1 MDGER
6 QLFRHSAVE
15 LRQMIGAGEVS
26 SVEVVTAFLERI
38 TEVNPA
44 LNAIVTLVPERAL
57 DEARAADQA
66 RARGEHGGP
75 LDGLPIAIKDLVDTA
90 GIRTTY
96 GSPLYRDHVPEAD
109 AALVQ
114 RLRAAGAIV
123 IGKTNTPEFGAGS
136 HTFNPVFGVT
146 RNPYDLG
153 RTPGG
158 SSGGAAAA
166 VATGM
171 LPFADGSDLGG
182 SLRNPASFCNVV
194 GLRPTPGRVPD
205 PERNDLFDPLSVS
218 GPIARTVA
226 DTALL
231 LGALAKPEADTPLS
245 MAAWSDAPLDLR
257 RHEVAQKEAGQKE
270 VGQKKL
276 AWSRDLGGLPVDP
289 AVTAAL
295 EGARGILEELGC
307 AVVPAEPD
315 LAEADETFHVLRAIG
330 FVRSLGAE
338 VRANPGAIKET
349 VVWNV
354 KEGLAL
360 DAERIARAQAT
371 RTVLFRRMATFLR
384 TYDALAL
391 PASLVPP
398 FPVEEEWVHEIA
410 GVKLSTYLDWMRACT
425 RISVTA
431 HPAISIPFA
440 FTDDGLPVGLQ
451 LVGRYG
457 DERGL
462 LQLAAAIEAAAGVYR
477 RWPPMAPPT
486 RAAAPGGEVEPGP

>member
-1 MDGER
+1 
-6 QLFRHSAVE
+6 
-15 LRQMIGAGEVS
+15 MIASGEVS
-26 SVEVVTAFLERI
+26 SVEVVTASLERI
-38 TEVNPA
+38 AEVNPA
-44 LNAIVTLVPERAL
+44 VNAIVTLVPERAL
-57 DEARAADQA
+57 EEAEAADL
-66 RARGEHGGP
+66 ARGRGGQRGP

-109 AALVQ
+109 ASLVR

-146 RNPYDLG
+146 RNPYDLR

-166 VATGM
+166 VAAGM

-194 GLRPTPGRVPD
+194 GLRPTPGRVPA
-205 PERNDLFDPLSVS
+205 PERNDLWDPLSVS

-231 LGALAKPEADTPLS
+231 LGALAGAEPDTPLS
-245 MAAWSDAPLDLR
+245 MGAWSEVISQADVRGLR
-257 RHEVAQKEAGQKE
+257 V
-270 VGQKKL
+270 

-289 AVTAAL
+289 AVTTAL
-295 EGARGILEELGC
+295 EGARGALEQLGC
-307 AVVPAEPD
+307 VVVPAEPD
-315 LAEADETFHVLRAIG
+315 LAEADETFHVLRALG
-330 FVRSLGAE
+330 FVRSLAAE
-338 VRANPGAIKET
+338 VRANPRAIKET

-360 DAERIARAQAT
+360 DPERIARAQES
-371 RTVLFRRMATFLR
+371 RTVLFRRMAAFLR

-410 GVKLSTYLDWMRACT
+410 GVRLPTYLDWMRACT

-431 HPAISIPFA
+431 HPAVSIPFA
-440 FTDDGLPVGLQ
+440 FTPDGLPVGLQ

-462 LQLAAAIEAAAGVYR
+462 LQLAAAIEAAADVSRRRPPITAPTGV
-477 RWPPMAPPT
+477 
-486 RAAAPGGEVEPGP
+486 AASGGKAE

>member
-1 MDGER
+1 
-6 QLFRHSAVE
+6 SAGE
-15 LRQMIGAGEVS
+15 LRQMIGRGEVS
-26 SVEVVTAFLERI
+26 SVEVVTASLERI
-38 TEVNPA
+38 AEVNPVI
-44 LNAIVTLVPERAL
+44 NAIVTLIPERAL
-57 DEARAADQA
+57 GEAEAADRA
-66 RARGEHGGP
+66 RARGEQRGP

-109 AALVQ
+109 AALVR

-153 RTPGG
+153 RTAGG

-171 LPFADGSDLGG
+171 LPVADGSDLGG

-194 GLRPTPGRVPD
+194 GLRPTPGRVPE
-205 PERNDLFDPLSVS
+205 PERNDLWEPLSVS

-231 LGALAKPEADTPLS
+231 LAALAGAEAGTPLS
-245 MAAWSDAPLDLR
+245 MGPWSDLVSPAEVRGLR
-257 RHEVAQKEAGQKE
+257 V
-270 VGQKKL
+270 

-295 EGARGILEELGC
+295 EGRRGVLEELGC
-307 AVVPAEPD
+307 VVVPAEPE
-315 LAEADETFHVLRAIG
+315 LGEADETFHVLRALG

-349 VVWNV
+349 VLWNV

-360 DAERIARAQAT
+360 DAERIARAQTT
-371 RTVLFRRMATFLR
+371 RTVLFRRMAAFLR
-384 TYDALAL
+384 SYDALAL

-410 GVKLSTYLDWMRACT
+410 GVPLPTYLDWMRACT

-431 HPAISIPFA
+431 HPAISVPFA
-440 FTDDGLPVGLQ
+440 FTPDGLPVGLQ

-462 LQLAAAIEAAAGVYR
+462 LQLAAAIETAA
-477 RWPPMAPPT
+477 PTPPT
-486 RAAAPGGEVEPGP
+486 PTLFD